1 MKEMGARGVDITLTN
16 EILGRGRMSSL
27 AFEGKAE
34 TIKRGVMT
42 AVGGLF
48 HNTER
53 ISREFIYMM
62 SYRLARKASRAQVEN
77 GTITNDQ
84 AHKQAVDQAVVD
96 TYDSAGNMSEWNRAP
111 IFRGVTGRIALQFL
125 SYPLFQTVRLTKTFT
140 KMLPL
145 LNKEGKAQAF
155 KEFAGIMGT
164 TWLLAGTVGLPMFS
178 VVMGFVGMALK
189 GMKDDDQPEELKTLN
204 FEEYF
209 KQIWIPEHLGEMT
222 IGGKPVSELALRGPV
237 NFFTGLD
244 VSSRTSLNDM
254 WFKDQIAS
262 KTPREGAIQVAVA
275 HAGPSVNLIL
285 SYLDGI
291 KAYGDGD
298 MQKFGEKVLPAVA
311 RGPLAAMKYLREG
324 AKGVHG
330 EDLLS
335 KDSFTAGALLF
346 QAIGFREA
354 NLANLQDVNFK
365 MYTEGQKISIER
377 NNILRNIGDAYMKG
391 QDDRFAE
398 WLGKVGEFDKKYPIT
413 GVVITGESI
422 QKSLKKIN
430 EARGKNWRGLALTP
444 QNIMLFMEA
453 AAPSREAAEWLE
465 KQAKAK

>member
-1 MKEMGARGVDITLTN
+1 
-16 EILGRGRMSSL
+16 
-27 AFEGKAE
+27 
-34 TIKRGVMT
+34 
-42 AVGGLF
+42 
-48 HNTER
+48 
-53 ISREFIYMM
+53 
-62 SYRLARKASRAQVEN
+62 
-77 GTITNDQ
+77 
-84 AHKQAVDQAVVD
+84 
-96 TYDSAGNMSEWNRAP
+96 
-111 IFRGVTGRIALQFL
+111 
-125 SYPLFQTVRLTKTFT
+125 
-140 KMLPL
+140 
-145 LNKEGKAQAF
+145 
-155 KEFAGIMGT
+155 
-164 TWLLAGTVGLPMFS
+164 
-178 VVMGFVGMALK
+178 
-189 GMKDDDQPEELKTLN
+189 
-204 FEEYF
+204 
-209 KQIWIPEHLGEMT
+209 MT
-222 IGGKPVSELALRGPV
+222 IGGKPVSELVLRGPV

-330 EDLLS
+330 EELLS
-335 KDSFTAGALLF
+335 QDSFTAGALLF

-391 QDDRFAE
+391 QDDRLVE
-398 WLGKVGEFDKKYPIT
+398 WLGKVGEFDKKFPIK

-422 QKSLKKIN
+422 RSSLKKID

-465 KQAKAK
+465 KQSRAK